1 MYQAMIA
8 KDTATLNH
16 VYADEMVLI
25 HMTGMRQSKQQYLD
39 AIADGTLNY
48 YSVQHEHMDIK
59 IDGDQ
64 ATMTGRSRV
73 MAAVFG
79 GGRSNWRL
87 QLRFKLVKREGLWL
101 FTEASAGTY

>member
-1 MYQAMIA
+1 MNVQDTDKQQIQQLYETMYQAMIA

-25 HMTGMRQSKQQYLD
+25 HMTG
-39 AIADGTLNY
+39 
-48 YSVQHEHMDIK
+48 
-59 IDGDQ
+59 
-64 ATMTGRSRV
+64 RSRV
-73 MAAVFG
+73 TAAVFG